1 MKTKLQG
8 GFVVA
13 FRQGGH
19 EVLDGGCIV
28 YEADKIIFVGFPDD
42 SDCPEADKTVN
53 ATGNLISP
61 GLINLHCIANID
73 LQPLRLDGAEAGGFP
88 KSKAWFEGTDNVL
101 DDEDF
106 KTSAE
111 FSVAALL
118 RHGTTTFCNVTT
130 MASKRFDDP
139 EVELEALVEASDKL
153 GARAYLAHNF
163 QDYSRYHPVD
173 DRSELAFNPE
183 AGRKG
188 LERAVSHIERLR
200 SLKHP
205 RIQGFLFPYTTETC
219 SDELLKEASRV
230 AKDLGVPMRSHFA
243 QYLGEAQT
251 LLQQRGMSPLERL
264 VELDILGT
272 YLTLTHAIY
281 LRGHPALGGNMDA
294 ELNYLAE
301 SGTHVAHSPVVYAR
315 RGYMLHSFQRYLEA
329 GINLGIGT
337 DTVPPDMLAEMRM
350 ASTLSKLADDDPSSG
365 NAAAVFNAATLG
377 GAKALG
383 RNDLGRLEPGATADI
398 SVFNLRALHIG
409 VVDDPIKALIHYAN
423 GVDTDSVIVHGRT
436 VVKEG
441 RVLGIDEDALLSK
454 AQLTWKTYKEGL
466 AARDPLE
473 HSSAE
478 LYPSAFPIHKPRSKK
493 SSR

>member
-1 MKTKLQG
+1 MKIKLQG
-8 GFVVA
+8 GYVVA
-13 FRQGGH
+13 FRQGNH
-19 EVLDGGCIV
+19 EVLDGGCVI
-28 YEADKIIFVGFPDD
+28 YENDTIIFVGFPSDP
-42 SDCPEADKTVN
+42 DCPQADETVT
-53 ATGNLISP
+53 AAGKLISP

-88 KSKAWFEGTDNVL
+88 KSKEWFEGARNVL
-101 DDEDF
+101 DDEGF

-139 EVELEALVEASDKL
+139 EVELEALTEASDKL

-163 QDYSRYHPVD
+163 QDHSRYHPVD

-188 LERAVSHIERLR
+188 LERGIELIERLR
-200 SLKHP
+200 ALNHP
-205 RIQGFLFPYTTETC
+205 HIQGFLFPYTTETC

-251 LLQQRGMSPLERL
+251 LLRDRGMSPLERL
-264 VELDILGT
+264 LELDILGS

-281 LRGHPALGGNMDA
+281 LRGHPAIGGTMDA
-294 ELNYLAE
+294 ELNHLAQ

-315 RGYMLHSFQRYLEA
+315 RGYMLHSFQRYLDA

-350 ASTLSKLADDDPSSG
+350 ASTLSKLADNDPTSG
-365 NAAAVFNAATLG
+365 SAAAVFNAATLG

-383 RNDLGRLEPGATADI
+383 RDDLGRLEPGAKADI

-409 VVDDPIKALIHYAN
+409 IVDDPVKALIHYAN
-423 GVDTDSVIVHGRT
+423 GSDTDRVIVHGHT

-441 RVLGIDEDALLSK
+441 NVLGIGEDALLSK
-454 AQLTWKTYKEGL
+454 AQATWQTYKERL
-466 AARDPLE
+466 ADRDPLKRE
-473 HSSAE
+473 PQE
-478 LYPSAFPIHKPRSKK
+478 LYPSTFPIHKA
-493 SSR
+493 